1 MPDGSKLP
9 ASEKARVKRAPAARA
24 KAPRARKSPYG
35 GLRGTVL
42 YCADLTKPTH
52 GAWAALK
59 KPRRSA

>member
-1 MPDGSKLP
+1 MPDGSKP
-9 ASEKARVKRAPAARA
+9 HTDEKARAARGVPARA

-42 YCADLTKPTH
+42 YCADLTKPTR
-52 GAWAALK
+52 GEWAALK